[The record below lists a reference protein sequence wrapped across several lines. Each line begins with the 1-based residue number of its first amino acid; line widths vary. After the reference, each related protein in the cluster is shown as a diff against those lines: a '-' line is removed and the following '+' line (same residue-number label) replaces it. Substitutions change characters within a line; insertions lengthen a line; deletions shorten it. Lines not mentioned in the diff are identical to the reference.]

1 MFETFPKIPRLA
13 REVTITEKIDG
24 TNAQVHWLDP
34 EKDDWNITSE
44 SRVLAK
50 MDGLW
55 LLAGSRNR
63 YIVPGDDNF
72 GFAAWVESNAA
83 ELFDLGPGRHY
94 GEWWGSGIQRGYGLD
109 KGQKR
114 FSLFNA
120 RRWQAYAPACCQVV
134 PVLDVSPA
142 FYPETLYDAIGT
154 LRREGSQAAPGYM
167 NPEGLIIWHKAA
179 QQLFK
184 YTLDCD
190 GRKS

>member
-1 MFETFPKIPRLA
+1 MFEIFPKIPRLA

-24 TNAQVHWLDP
+24 TAVQVHWMNPD
-34 EKDDWNITSE
+34 EGFDITSE

-50 MDGLW
+50 MGGLW

-63 YIVPGDDNF
+63 YIVPSEDHF
-72 GFAAWVESNAA
+72 GFAAWVESNAD

-114 FSLFNA
+114 FSLFNTK
-120 RRWQAYAPACCQVV
+120 RWQEHAPACCQVV

-142 FYPETLYDAIGT
+142 FYPETLYDAIGA

-167 NPEGLIIWHKAA
+167 NPEGIVIWHKAA

-184 YTLDCD
+184 YTLDGD
-190 GRKS
+190 GHKS